1 MAGTLS
7 AGVNSLIL
15 KLDTP
20 YDTIRTSD
28 IRDDLIKVKVWC
40 STTAGFTPS
49 DANKVFDGLSLSI
62 IIPNLT
68 AGTAYYVKY
77 AFISEIDESQ
87 ITYSSELTA
96 TPVTTDAAMVNI
108 TATAMAFI
116 EQKNSSTIL
125 PANIVLTATP
135 VSIAGTITYQWKV
148 DGVTQ
153 SETSNTFTLGSFS
166 GNAKTVSVTVIS
178 GSFEASDEM
187 SIFSLR
193 EGDDAISAGLVNQNQ
208 TISCNSDGVPIAGQL
223 PFTTTFYAV
232 RGAEILNGT
241 ASVAFSLVSSEG
253 ITVTINSSTGVVNV
267 SNLTSLDAYALFR
280 ATVGTTQ
287 LESRLTL
294 NKSLNGYTPVKNVDY
309 FDGVNGTSIKVQYSD
324 NNISWHDSPLAGDLY
339 IRTGTKAGTA
349 TDYTWAAGVK
359 FVPEK
364 GVEYEDGDP
373 GISSYIHIK
382 YSNDNGITFT
392 ASNGETAGDYIGTY
406 TDTTV
411 ADSTSTSSYTWAKI
425 KGEPGYTPVKGVDY
439 FDGVSGTSVK
449 VQYSANN
456 SSWHDAPL
464 AGDLY
469 IRTGTKAGNAA
480 DYTWAAGVKFVP
492 EKGVEYDDGD
502 PGISSYLH
510 IKYSNDNGSTF
521 TANNGET
528 PGDYL
533 GSYTDSTASDSSS
546 TSAYTWVKIKGEQ
559 GIQGI
564 KGDKGDTGS
573 GTSGASNHR
582 AYIATANSTTAPSWT
597 AGTTTQNGAAPAGWS
612 LAPVT
617 LSIGQAQW
625 QIDGTTPAGS
635 TTTTWATPYP
645 SYFKVDTLEA
655 VTTNTGNLTVTG
667 TIKVGST
674 ASITNGIL
682 ISPDNISIYNAGQLR
697 VRLGSI

>member
-1 MAGTLS
+1 MAATLS
-7 AGVNSLIL
+7 AGVNSVIL
-15 KLDTP
+15 KLDQP

-28 IRDDLIKVKVWC
+28 IRDDLVKVKVWC
-40 STTAGFTPS
+40 SSTSGFTPS
-49 DANKVFDGLSLSI
+49 DSNKVFDGLSLSI
-62 IIPNLT
+62 TIPGLT
-68 AGTAYYVKY
+68 SGTTYYVKY
-77 AFISEIDESQ
+77 AFISDIEEEV
-87 ITYSSELTA
+87 YSVSTELSA

-153 SETSNTFTLGSFS
+153 SEDSDTFTLGSFS
-166 GNAKTVSVTVIS
+166 GNAKTVSVTVTS

-208 TISCNSDGVPIAGQL
+208 TISCDSDGVPIAGQL

-241 ASVAFSLVSSEG
+241 ANVAFSLVSSEG

-267 SNLTSLDAYALFR
+267 SDLTSLDAYALFR

-294 NKSLNGYTPVKNVDY
+294 NKSLNGYTPVKDVDY

-324 NNISWHDSPLAGDLY
+324 NNISWHDSPL
-339 IRTGTKAGTA
+339 T
-349 TDYTWAAGVK
+349 
-359 FVPEK
+359 
-364 GVEYEDGDP
+364 
-373 GISSYIHIK
+373 
-382 YSNDNGITFT
+382 
-392 ASNGETAGDYIGTY
+392 
-406 TDTTV
+406 
-411 ADSTSTSSYTWAKI
+411 
-425 KGEPGYTPVKGVDY
+425 
-439 FDGVSGTSVK
+439 
-449 VQYSANN
+449 
-456 SSWHDAPL
+456 
-464 AGDLY
+464 GDLY

-492 EKGVEYDDGD
+492 EKGVEYEDGL
-502 PGISSYLH
+502 PGVTSYLH
-510 IKYSNDNGSTF
+510 IKYSNDNGSSF

-528 PGDYL
+528 AGDYI
-533 GSYTDSTASDSSS
+533 GTYTDTTAADSTSTSSYTWA
-546 TSAYTWVKIKGEQ
+546 KIKGEQ

-564 KGDKGDTGS
+564 KGDKGDKGDTGS

-582 AYIATANSTTAPSWT
+582 AYIATANSTTAPTWT
-597 AGTTTQNGAAPAGWS
+597 AGTTTSSGAAPAGWS
-612 LAPVT
+612 LTPVT
-617 LSIGQAQW
+617 LSLGQAQW
-625 QIDGTTPAGS
+625 QVDGTTPAAS
-635 TTTTWATPYP
+635 TTTTWSTPYP

-655 VTTNTGNLTVTG
+655 VTANTGNLTVSG

-674 ASITNGIL
+674 ASTTNGIL
-682 ISPDNISIYNAGQLR
+682 ITPNNISIYNAGVLR
-697 VRLGSI
+697 VKLGSI

>member
-1 MAGTLS
+1 MSATLS
-7 AGVNSLIL
+7 AGVNSVIL

-40 STTAGFTPS
+40 SSTSGFTPS

-62 IIPNLT
+62 TIPGLT
-68 AGTAYYVKY
+68 AGTTYYVKY
-77 AFISEIDESQ
+77 AFISSIDESVYTLSNQ
-87 ITYSSELTA
+87 LSA

-153 SETSNTFTLGSFS
+153 SETSDTFTLGSFS
-166 GNAKTVSVTVIS
+166 GNPKTVSVTVTS

-208 TISCNSDGVPIAGQL
+208 TISCDSDGVPIAGQL

-267 SNLTSLDAYALFR
+267 SDLTSLDAYALFR

-324 NNISWHDSPLAGDLY
+324 NNISWHDSPL
-339 IRTGTKAGTA
+339 T
-349 TDYTWAAGVK
+349 
-359 FVPEK
+359 
-364 GVEYEDGDP
+364 
-373 GISSYIHIK
+373 
-382 YSNDNGITFT
+382 
-392 ASNGETAGDYIGTY
+392 
-406 TDTTV
+406 
-411 ADSTSTSSYTWAKI
+411 
-425 KGEPGYTPVKGVDY
+425 
-439 FDGVSGTSVK
+439 
-449 VQYSANN
+449 
-456 SSWHDAPL
+456 
-464 AGDLY
+464 GDLY

-502 PGISSYLH
+502 PGVSSYIH

-528 PGDYL
+528 AGDYI
-533 GSYTDSTASDSSS
+533 GTYTDTTAADSTSTSSYTWA
-546 TSAYTWVKIKGEQ
+546 KIKGEQ
-559 GIQGI
+559 GIQGPQGI

-573 GTSGASNHR
+573 GTSGASTHR

-597 AGTTTQNGAAPAGWS
+597 AGTTTQSGAAPAGWS
-612 LAPVT
+612 LTPVT
-617 LSIGQAQW
+617 LSLGQAQW
-625 QIDGTTPAGS
+625 QVDGTTPAGS
-635 TTTTWATPYP
+635 TTTTWSTPYP

-655 VTTNTGNLTVTG
+655 VTTNTGNLTVSG
-667 TIKVGST
+667 TIKVGTT
-674 ASITNGIL
+674 ASTTNGIL
-682 ISPDNISIYNAGQLR
+682 ISPDSISIYNAGVLR
-697 VRLGSI
+697 VKLGSI